1 MYHIKLQAL
10 CKEIS
15 ITIMTCYVIA
25 TRSFGNSTVVRLAAT
40 ASPGRLLD
48 AAACARA
55 GAGTSF
61 S

>member
-1 MYHIKLQAL
+1 
-10 CKEIS
+10 
-15 ITIMTCYVIA
+15 MTCDVIA